1 MDDVISFKALGFP
14 VVEIVDGKEMCLV
27 PLEVV
32 EIELLKHGVTAKQI
46 ADAPASQEYGSLGEL
61 MVAERRAENGR

>member
-1 MDDVISFKALGFP
+1 MDDTISFKELGFP
-14 VVEIVDGKEMCLV
+14 VVEIVDGKEWCLV

-46 ADAPASQEYGSLGEL
+46 TDAPVPQEYASLGEL
-61 MVAERRAENGR
+61 MVAERRKAKGR